1 MKNNVYIG
9 LFSAMLLV
17 GGTAVT
23 TFAEETT
30 DEVKTEDVAKEQ
42 VDDVKPN
49 LGKVTLIGYAT
60 NEDNQD
66 FSDYRFSV
74 PKPAEFQGLKLGELT
89 LVNVPYSAE
98 NKNLIGTTELYHT
111 VLDGKFDTNIR
122 YGIYDE
128 GDQLVFK
135 PILGNVNVGQA
146 NYPGKV
152 GLTPFIGGE
161 MGNGAPFFETPN
173 GTYSAFIR
181 VIFTNVPQPSEDG
194 ENNDT
199 NNAVVEQPENTTN
212 NSQNQND
219 TTDAKDTT
227 DDNIN
232 ATKQSGTTNPKN
244 STDNNTNPAKQNE
257 KEFVNNV
264 KKTGDTSEKYVNNKK
279 LPQTSQSN
287 TVLPGLILLLLGSAT
302 AFFAKFKFSTK

>member
-1 MKNNVYIG
+1 MKKKVYIG
-9 LFSAMLLV
+9 LFSALLLV
-17 GGTAVT
+17 GGTSVYSL
-23 TFAEETT
+23 AEETT

-42 VDDVKPN
+42 GNNVKPN
-49 LGKVTLIGYAT
+49 LGKVTLIGYT
-60 NEDNQD
+60 KNEDNQD
-66 FSDYRFSV
+66 FSDYAFSV

-89 LVNVPYSAE
+89 LVNVPYSAD
-98 NKNLIGTTELYHT
+98 NKNLIGATELYHT
-111 VLDGKFDTNIR
+111 VLDGKFDTKIR

-128 GDQLVFK
+128 GDQLRFQ

-161 MGNGAPFFETPN
+161 IGNGNAFFETPN

-181 VIFTNVPQPSEDG
+181 VIFTNVPQPSDD

-199 NNAVVEQPENTTN
+199 NNAVVEQPENSTS
-212 NSQNQND
+212 NSQNQTD
-219 TTDAKDTT
+219 STDAKDTT
-227 DDNIN
+227 DNNIN

-244 STDNNTNPAKQNE
+244 STDNNTTPAKQNE
-257 KEFVNNV
+257 KEFVNNI
-264 KKTGDTSEKYVNNKK
+264 KKTGDTSEKYANNKK

-287 TVLPGLILLLLGSAT
+287 TVLPGLMLLLLGSVT
-302 AFFAKFKFSTK
+302 AVFAKFKFSTK